1 MRTTGGGF
9 NNYSFFQGYQVPN
22 YLNLFTKINPS
33 IKLDNKAIFILNCF
47 SEFHV
52 KLLEQSIISYLK
64 PEIND
69 INTAV
74 SYTFGSVN
82 IENYSRASYLN
93 SHSIT
98 VYDKEGN
105 IFNEYPSINKAKA
118 ALGLNEFK
126 IRWNRNRLNHFV
138 LCPIPNLEL
147 KIVDNTL
154 NDISVP
160 ISSHKKII
168 PITGINLESI
178 PIGSIY
184 AFLEDKET
192 IFDIYI
198 SATQFATIHNLNPWQ
213 AYRYINLEKLISLS
227 DGLLSVYLCCNPIY
241 RKTLLDIQD
250 KKNWP
255 VVSIDTLNNNLIR
268 YHNNPKSCRIEL
280 STLLGITDLT
290 PSRNFTQD
298 YITGPMRKGKKM
310 PPSKFKKRFII
321 KWLKEFTD

>member
-1 MRTTGGGF
+1 MLSNNKTLDCALLKTPEKAFDDIDSSYIYSFINKDNHRFYIGSTINPASRLHNYIHSWTTSRQGLLREMRTTGGGF
-9 NNYSFFQGYQVPN
+9 NNYYFFAGYKVPN
-22 YLNLFTKINPS
+22 YLNLFIKNNPS
-33 IKLDNKAIFILNCF
+33 IKLDLKSIFILNCF

-52 KLLEQSIISYLK
+52 KLLEQSIISHLK

-118 ALGLNEFK
+118 ALGLNEFQ
-126 IRWNRNRLNHFV
+126 IRWHRNRLNHFV

-198 SATQFATIHNLNPWQ
+198 SATQFATIHNLNP
-213 AYRYINLEKLISLS
+213 
-227 DGLLSVYLCCNPIY
+227 
-241 RKTLLDIQD
+241 
-250 KKNWP
+250 
-255 VVSIDTLNNNLIR
+255 
-268 YHNNPKSCRIEL
+268 
-280 STLLGITDLT
+280 
-290 PSRNFTQD
+290 
-298 YITGPMRKGKKM
+298 
-310 PPSKFKKRFII
+310 
-321 KWLKEFTD
+321 